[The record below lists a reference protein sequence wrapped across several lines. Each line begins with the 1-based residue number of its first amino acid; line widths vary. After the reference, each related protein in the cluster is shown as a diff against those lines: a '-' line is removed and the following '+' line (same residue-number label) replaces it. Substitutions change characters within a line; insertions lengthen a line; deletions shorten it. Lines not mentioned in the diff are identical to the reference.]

1 MNFGGVVL
9 QAINSANEKEIKIHA
24 NYSETHFIGE
34 ALSSYQ
40 LVMQELYG
48 KNSEEEKYI
57 GELLYAIRNPFV
69 RNEKAC
75 ERER

>member
-1 MNFGGVVL
+1 MRALN
-9 QAINSANEKEIKIHA
+9 NANQKEIKIHA
-24 NYSETHFIGE
+24 SYSEAHFIGE

-40 LVMQELYG
+40 LVMQRLYG

-69 RNEKAC
+69 RKQKTCEK
-75 ERER
+75 ER